1 MIFKK
6 NYVNHLFDNVFVH
19 QLTQDVVFLQLPDSY
34 IITHLSGSNFSGS
47 SQNSGSL
54 WIAKTGNV
62 SSVSFGIFI
71 PLMSISSK
79 FDLLILVTKYLFLK
93 LFFQYLDYRKSLHS
107 YIQVYI
113 QEIMVLQTLLP
124 EGTNVKSHKRPYLS
138 TLTSVYCRM

>member
-1 MIFKK
+1 M
-6 NYVNHLFDNVFVH
+6 
-19 QLTQDVVFLQLPDSY
+19 TQDVVFLQLPDSY

-79 FDLLILVTKYLFLK
+79 FDLLILVTKYLFLNF
-93 LFFQYLDYRKSLHS
+93 FFQYLDYRKSLIFLYTGIHTRNCGFTNLVAGGYKRKVSQKTISKYSNFCILS
-107 YIQVYI
+107 YVGSSCK
-113 QEIMVLQTLLP
+113 MKVTNLHLL
-124 EGTNVKSHKRPYLS
+124 E
-138 TLTSVYCRM
+138 